1 MNCKL
6 DLRFNISISSVE
18 HRKWINSQNRNAQYL
33 IIDQGAVTVRVD
45 LMRVLTC
52 QTTKSQLENCSARV
66 CADTLKTSHEFKHKI
81 LLVKKKTVAPLPFFN
96 INLLCP

>member
-18 HRKWINSQNRNAQYL
+18 HRMWINSQNRNTQYL

-45 LMRVLTC
+45 LMRVSTC
-52 QTTKSQLENCSARV
+52 QTTEML
-66 CADTLKTSHEFKHKI
+66 CASLRRHIKDVT
-81 LLVKKKTVAPLPFFN
+81 
-96 INLLCP
+96 